1 MGQKETQKYLNLG
14 ILFLVLVGLGLRVW
28 GSSWGLPD
36 LYHPDEDKIV
46 NHALAFGSG
55 DLNPH
60 YFGWPSLQMYV
71 LFLMYGV
78 YFVSGWLLG
87 QFASPQEFLVAF
99 AVDPSTFYLLGRWLS
114 ALLGALTIWLTYVA
128 GRRLYG
134 RDVGLI
140 AAVFLGVNYLHVK
153 DSHYITPDVPVAF
166 MVLAAFYFTVR
177 IIQDPSRKNYL
188 AAGILAGLAISV
200 KYPAFVVAFSVFA
213 AHLIAV
219 RTNSV
224 KLLSAR
230 AWLAAALIPLGFWIG
245 TPYSLLDWNNFL
257 IDLQHQ
263 QIQVSRPLP
272 MIERL
277 ETTLFLNPLQALG
290 PGLYVCFV
298 AGTLLCVLRRT
309 SPDILLVSFPIAY
322 VAFLLATGGLQY
334 RYLMPA
340 LPFFCLLAAV
350 FLSRATGAL
359 KGRFLSRAWAHTF
372 TVAATLTFAF
382 LPAYRAV
389 ALDLSLARP
398 DTRTLA
404 KEWVEQNVPGEAHI
418 AVESYGPSLIS
429 SPRAVPSREDTSI
442 SVEDWL
448 QHRNKITE
456 KSIYGKLKDSRLGR
470 DWKAY
475 NSLIDGASESAQQ
488 GRPRYRIFRLRP
500 IPYVWQLRLETGQLR
515 EGDVKAYPEFKHFFE
530 PAQFLCENN
539 IDYVVLSSGADTGR
553 KMESIIERQGDLLH
567 RVETSATGWLGDLPF
582 YSFHNPAIEIF
593 KLRSRC
599 RS

>member
-1 MGQKETQKYLNLG
+1 
-14 ILFLVLVGLGLRVW
+14 
-28 GSSWGLPD
+28 
-36 LYHPDEDKIV
+36 
-46 NHALAFGSG
+46 
-55 DLNPH
+55 
-60 YFGWPSLQMYV
+60 
-71 LFLMYGV
+71 
-78 YFVSGWLLG
+78 
-87 QFASPQEFLVAF
+87 
-99 AVDPSTFYLLGRWLS
+99 
-114 ALLGALTIWLTYVA
+114 
-128 GRRLYG
+128 
-134 RDVGLI
+134 
-140 AAVFLGVNYLHVK
+140 VNYLHVK

-224 KLLSAR
+224 KLLSTR
-230 AWLAAALIPLGFWIG
+230 AWLAAALIPLSFWIG
-245 TPYSLLDWNNFL
+245 TPYSLLDWKTFL

-290 PGLYVCFV
+290 PGLYVCLV
-298 AGTLLCVLRRT
+298 AGTLLCLLRRT
-309 SPDILLVSFPIAY
+309 SRDILLVSFPIVY

-340 LPFFCLLAAV
+340 LPFFCIFAAV
-350 FLSRATGAL
+350 FLSWATEGL
-359 KGRFLSRAWAHTF
+359 KGFFVSWVWARALST
-372 TVAATLTFAF
+372 TATLALVF
-382 LPAYRAV
+382 LPASQSI

-404 KEWVEQNVPGEAHI
+404 KEWVERNVPGEAHI
-418 AVESYGPSLIS
+418 AVESYGPALIS
-429 SPRAVPSREDTSI
+429 SPRPVQSRKDASI

-488 GRPRYRIFRLRP
+488 GRPRYYIFRLRP

-567 RVETSATGWLGDLPF
+567 RVETPSTDWLGDLPF
-582 YSFHNPAIEIF
+582 YSFHNPTVEIF